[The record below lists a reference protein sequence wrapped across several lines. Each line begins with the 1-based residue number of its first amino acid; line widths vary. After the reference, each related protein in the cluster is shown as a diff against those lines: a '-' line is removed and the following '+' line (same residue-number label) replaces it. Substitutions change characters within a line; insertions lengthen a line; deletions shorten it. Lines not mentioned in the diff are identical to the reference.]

1 MINICSISASLPLL
15 LLPIASSFVRLPS
28 QTIKHHH
35 INTAFTMSSVP
46 TNDDVVDKGDVGAP
60 GGDTSFHNFSKSQNI
75 PTFDGDEKA
84 KATDF
89 ANYFCAYAQ
98 LYHQK
103 QMLTDHNRMAAYHA
117 AIVGNSDV
125 FKDKVVMDVGT
136 GSGILSVWAAQAGAK
151 RVYAVEYTDMA
162 KHARRVVAANGV
174 DHIVT
179 VIQGAVEEVV
189 LPEEDWEEGG
199 AVGLVREE
207 GQNEVNE
214 DGKKNQQVV
223 DIILSEWMGYFLLR
237 ESMLDSLVRARDIF
251 LKPKTGLMMPSHAT
265 MLVAP
270 ISDEQERKHQSS
282 EYAHAMEDWKEFAET
297 TQTMYG
303 VDMSVLEKDF
313 DREQKEYYVLSSRW
327 AELGTGC
334 LLAEAQVVKEYD
346 MHVCT
351 VEDARGV
358 GLALGQDEGQGVP
371 FDFDVVGRSTHSD
384 IGSSQADTS
393 GGVAGPMSG
402 FAGWFT
408 VDFKSRTDEVGRGVA
423 PEVPNSAYLSTG
435 PEMGYTHWG
444 QQVFHLPS
452 PIPILPLQTTRINGT
467 LEMMRT
473 KESARLYNVRYR
485 YETSRRKT
493 GTERDGEVMMKGK
506 SEEFVYQIP

>member
-1 MINICSISASLPLL
+1 
-15 LLPIASSFVRLPS
+15 
-28 QTIKHHH
+28 
-35 INTAFTMSSVP
+35 MSST
-46 TNDDVVDKGDVGAP
+46 TNNEMIVEEGEP
-60 GGDTSFHNFSKSQNI
+60 NSSPSFNNFSSSNNI
-75 PTFDGDEKA
+75 ATFDGDEKA

-117 AIVGNSDV
+117 AIVGNSDI

-136 GSGILSVWAAQAGAK
+136 GSGILAVWAAQAGAK
-151 RVYAVEYTDMA
+151 RVYAIEYTDMA
-162 KHARRVVAANGV
+162 KHAQRVVDANGV
-174 DHIVT
+174 GHIVT

-189 LPEEDWEEGG
+189 LPQEDWD
-199 AVGLVREE
+199 VGILALGE
-207 GQNEVNE
+207 GQTETNE
-214 DGKKNQQVV
+214 DGTKKQQVV

-251 LKPKTGLMMPSHAT
+251 LKPTTGLMMPSHAT
-265 MLVAP
+265 MLLAP
-270 ISDEQERKHQSS
+270 ISDEEERKVQSS
-282 EYAHAMEDWKEFAET
+282 EYANAMEDWKEFAET

-303 VDMSVLEKDF
+303 VDMSILEKNF

-334 LLAEAQVVKEYD
+334 LLAEAVVVKEYD

-358 GLALGQDEGQGVP
+358 GLAIGQDEGQGVP
-371 FDFDVVGRSTHSD
+371 FDFDIVGRSLD
-384 IGSSQADTS
+384 NGSSPARA
-393 GGVAGPMSG
+393 GAAGPISG

-423 PEVPNSAYLSTG
+423 PEVPNPAYLSTG

-444 QQVFHLPS
+444 QQVFHIPS
-452 PIPILPLQTTRINGT
+452 PLPLLADQTTRINGT

-473 KESARLYNVRYR
+473 KESARLYNVRIR
-485 YETSRRKT
+485 YETARRKT
-493 GTERDGEVMMKGK
+493 GSDREGEVLMKGK
-506 SEEFVYQIP
+506 SEEFVYQMP

>member
-1 MINICSISASLPLL
+1 MIVEEGEPN
-15 LLPIASSFVRLPS
+15 SSPS
-28 QTIKHHH
+28 F
-35 INTAFTMSSVP
+35 N
-46 TNDDVVDKGDVGAP
+46 
-60 GGDTSFHNFSKSQNI
+60 NFSSSNNI
-75 PTFDGDEKA
+75 ATFDGDEKA

-117 AIVGNSDV
+117 AIVGNSDI

-136 GSGILSVWAAQAGAK
+136 GSGILAVWAAQAGAK
-151 RVYAVEYTDMA
+151 RVYAIEYTDMA
-162 KHARRVVAANGV
+162 KHAQRVVDANGV
-174 DHIVT
+174 GHIVT

-189 LPEEDWEEGG
+189 LPQEDWD
-199 AVGLVREE
+199 VGILALGE
-207 GQNEVNE
+207 GQTETNE
-214 DGKKNQQVV
+214 DGTKKQQVV

-251 LKPKTGLMMPSHAT
+251 LKPTTGLMMPSHAT
-265 MLVAP
+265 MLLAP
-270 ISDEQERKHQSS
+270 ISDEEERKVQSS
-282 EYAHAMEDWKEFAET
+282 EYANAMEDWKEFAET

-303 VDMSVLEKDF
+303 VDMSILEKNF

-334 LLAEAQVVKEYD
+334 LLAEAVVVKEYD

-358 GLALGQDEGQGVP
+358 GLAIGQDEGQGVP
-371 FDFDVVGRSTHSD
+371 FDFDIVGRSLD
-384 IGSSQADTS
+384 NGSSPARA
-393 GGVAGPMSG
+393 GAAGPISG

-423 PEVPNSAYLSTG
+423 PEVPNPAYLSTG

-444 QQVFHLPS
+444 QQVFHIPS
-452 PIPILPLQTTRINGT
+452 PLPLLADQTTRINGT

-473 KESARLYNVRYR
+473 KESARLYNVRIR
-485 YETSRRKT
+485 YETARRKT
-493 GTERDGEVMMKGK
+493 GSDREGEVLMKGK
-506 SEEFVYQIP
+506 SEEFVYQMP